1 MNVTNTPLKKA
12 RIAKGLTLQE
22 VAKRVD
28 SDTGNISR
36 IERGKQTPSKELI
49 VKLVNL
55 FSDCGITE
63 VHIIYPERFSD

>member
-1 MNVTNTPLKKA
+1 MTNSQTPLKKA
-12 RIAKGLTLQE
+12 RIAKGLTLHE

-36 IERGKQTPSKELI
+36 IERGLQTPSKELI
-49 VKLVNL
+49 TKLVGL
-55 FSDCGITE
+55 FSDYEITE

>member
-1 MNVTNTPLKKA
+1 MKKA

-36 IERGKQTPSKELI
+36 IERGKQTPSKEL
-49 VKLVNL
+49 VTKLVGL
-55 FSDCGITE
+55 FSDYGITE

>member
-1 MNVTNTPLKKA
+1 MTNSQTPLKKA
-12 RIAKGLTLQE
+12 RIAKWLTLHE

-36 IERGKQTPSKELI
+36 IERGLQTPSKEL
-49 VKLVNL
+49 VTKLVGL
-55 FSDCGITE
+55 FSDYEITE